1 MPEEELVQEPNEDL
15 AHFIQRVVEKWEK
28 HGTITVDGK
37 VLAELKIEED
47 DKS

>member
-1 MPEEELVQEPNEDL
+1 MPEEELVQKSNEDI

-28 HGTITVDGK
+28 QGKIAVDGK
-37 VLAELKIEED
+37 VLAEIKED